1 MRKCH
6 LNTCPVGIATQDT
19 ELRKKFEGKVEHV
32 VNFFHFL
39 ANDLREIMASL
50 GFRTVDEMVGRADLL
65 RIREDLT
72 HWKLK
77 SIDLS
82 PLLYRDPLSDTQV
95 NYNNVKQDHD
105 IEEVVDRQLI
115 EYALLALEDKITINS
130 IFDVVSTDRAIGTML
145 SNEIAKKYGS
155 KGLPDDSINFRFRG
169 SAGQSF
175 GAFGAKGLTFTLEG
189 DSNDY
194 FGKGLSGAKL
204 ILSTDRTATL
214 IPKDNI
220 IVGNVALYGAT
231 SGEAYIK
238 GVAGERF
245 CVRNSGATAVVE
257 GLGAHGC
264 EYMTGGRVIVLGS
277 IGRNFGAGMS
287 GGVAYLYDPNNE
299 AKQYLNMEMILIEGL
314 TDDDDELLRG
324 HIRDHFKYTGSTS
337 ALEILQNWKD
347 EKTNF
352 IKIMPEEYRRVLA
365 EMAKKKE
372 AAVAS

>member
-1 MRKCH
+1 M
-6 LNTCPVGIATQDT
+6 
-19 ELRKKFEGKVEHV
+19 
-32 VNFFHFL
+32 
-39 ANDLREIMASL
+39 
-50 GFRTVDEMVGRADLL
+50 
-65 RIREDLT
+65 
-72 HWKLK
+72 
-77 SIDLS
+77 
-82 PLLYRDPLSDTQV
+82 
-95 NYNNVKQDHD
+95 
-105 IEEVVDRQLI
+105 
-115 EYALLALEDKITINS
+115 
-130 IFDVVSTDRAIGTML
+130 
-145 SNEIAKKYGS
+145 
-155 KGLPDDSINFRFRG
+155 
-169 SAGQSF
+169 
-175 GAFGAKGLTFTLEG
+175 
-189 DSNDY
+189 
-194 FGKGLSGAKL
+194 

-352 IKIMPEEYRRVLA
+352 IKIMPEEYKRVLA

-372 AAVAS
+372 VAVAS